1 MSASY
6 RQFLFVLVASVTACG
21 GHDARDPRLQSLM
34 RLPEAERTA
43 QCLAMSEDVR
53 VALFFA
59 SHRRHHVYYG
69 LDTCFKRSPDGFLRR
84 LRHEIAES
92 GKLEEASHLA
102 ILVSEARREGA
113 LSANDV
119 AALELSALCRLR
131 RTRLPGGQPGAC
143 LETARRAGQ

>member
-1 MSASY
+1 M
-6 RQFLFVLVASVTACG
+6 VLAVTACG

-43 QCLAMSEDVR
+43 HCLAMSEDAR

-69 LDTCFKRSPDGFLRR
+69 LDTCFMRSPDGFLRR
-84 LRHEIAES
+84 LRGEIAV
-92 GKLEEASHLA
+92 GGTVEEASHLG
-102 ILVSEARREGA
+102 ILASEARREGA

-119 AALELSALCRLR
+119 AALELSALCHLR
-131 RTRLPGGQPGAC
+131 RTRSPGGQPGAC
-143 LETARRAGQ
+143 LESARRAGQ